1 MSIRFS
7 PVMLFPVQPSVARS
21 TISCGGEV
29 TSEEVDILS
38 AVDADQPL
46 AYAVLV
52 PISARFKSVSEL
64 GQSEEA
70 SLLY

>member
-1 MSIRFS
+1 MI
-7 PVMLFPVQPSVARS
+7 
-21 TISCGGEV
+21 

-52 PISARFKSVSEL
+52 PVSAGLRSVSEL
-64 GQSEEA
+64 GQSEKQAYFTESDILEDSENSDSVGLPYA
-70 SLLY
+70 AALTER